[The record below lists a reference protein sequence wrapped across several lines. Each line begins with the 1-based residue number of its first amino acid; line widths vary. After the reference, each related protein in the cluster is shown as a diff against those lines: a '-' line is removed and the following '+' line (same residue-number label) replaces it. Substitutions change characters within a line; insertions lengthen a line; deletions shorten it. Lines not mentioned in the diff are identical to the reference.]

1 MCFVGL
7 FKIRSHFGENFIV
20 GDSYIDG
27 ETKIFTYI
35 IPDIRGTCQTVRKT
49 VSDTTI
55 IQITFI
61 NTDLLDFYCQRTQEI
76 DEFFTAL
83 RVESMIRRNNSKRR
97 TLAQCTGY
105 RFSGLYMI
113 DFFCGNRFGKILTLR
128 NLFIVAF
135 LSGIWHGAGWGFV
148 IWGALHGVAMV
159 IHRIYLYFDISLR
172 YANSKIYKI
181 FCWFITFNFLNITW
195 IFFRSQNLDGAL
207 NLLKGMFGVVWIEL
221 PQKLRFP
228 LILEQIGGRNDTIIY
243 LIIALIITLIRK
255 NSIEMLNSFK
265 PNLKNAIFAG
275 LLLYIALITLSITP
289 YVEFIYFNF

>member
-1 MCFVGL
+1 
-7 FKIRSHFGENFIV
+7 
-20 GDSYIDG
+20 
-27 ETKIFTYI
+27 
-35 IPDIRGTCQTVRKT
+35 
-49 VSDTTI
+49 
-55 IQITFI
+55 
-61 NTDLLDFYCQRTQEI
+61 
-76 DEFFTAL
+76 
-83 RVESMIRRNNSKRR
+83 
-97 TLAQCTGY
+97 
-105 RFSGLYMI
+105 
-113 DFFCGNRFGKILTLR
+113 
-128 NLFIVAF
+128 
-135 LSGIWHGAGWGFV
+135 V

-159 IHRIYLYFDISLR
+159 IHRIYLYFNISLR

-228 LILEQIGGRNDTIIY
+228 FILEQIGGRNDTIIY
-243 LIIALIITLIRK
+243 LIIALIITLICK

>member
-113 DFFCGNRFGKILTLR
+113 DFFCGNRFGKNNAMPCFTVPSDDGR
-128 NLFIVAF
+128 NCPDIG
-135 LSGIWHGAGWGFV
+135 GIWILFEKFQCTPTQISRIHINMKNNTFHSGASFV
-148 IWGALHGVAMV
+148 S
-159 IHRIYLYFDISLR
+159 Y
-172 YANSKIYKI
+172 YKI
-181 FCWFITFNFLNITW
+181 NQQEGQVTQKNLCLFL
-195 IFFRSQNLDGAL
+195 RC
-207 NLLKGMFGVVWIEL
+207 
-221 PQKLRFP
+221 
-228 LILEQIGGRNDTIIY
+228 DTISDEGEIP
-243 LIIALIITLIRK
+243 
-255 NSIEMLNSFK
+255 K
-265 PNLKNAIFAG
+265 PI
-275 LLLYIALITLSITP
+275 
-289 YVEFIYFNF
+289 